1 MNKLPDTILSV
12 EPFRKYMKLT
22 YEFKDIVRDLPSDL
36 SSSQIRLLIE
46 ESPPPGAQ
54 LRKYTVTSVINAILY
69 LVKTGCQWRMLPP
82 HYPKWRTVYNHFRS
96 WGERGWFQTVL
107 LMLVFMR
114 RRDIGRNEYPSVGII
129 DSQSIRQVLPQSQK
143 GVDGYKNV
151 KGIKRHIVTDS
162 QGYPLTVVVT
172 TANVS
177 DAKSVYPVVFNAM
190 EKVPSIRLFKADK
203 GYRGA
208 LEHALPMVSEMRLE
222 CVKSNFGKSQFIPL
236 QGRWVVERTFSWL
249 GGRRRTNCNYERYLH
264 TARQMI
270 TAACMMFMLRY
281 F

>member
-1 MNKLPDTILSV
+1 MNLTFELRNTIWQ
-12 EPFRKYMKLT
+12 
-22 YEFKDIVRDLPSDL
+22 LPSDL
-36 SSSQIRLLIE
+36 SSSQSRLILE
-46 ESPPPGAQ
+46 KTPPPGAR
-54 LRKYTVTSVINAILY
+54 LRKYNVISVLNAIFY
-69 LVKTGCQWRMLPP
+69 LIKTGCQWRMLPP
-82 HYPKWRTVYNHFRS
+82 HYPKWRTAYNHFRS
-96 WGERGWFQTVL
+96 WSDRGWFQTIL
-107 LMLVFMR
+107 LMPVSMR
-114 RRDIGRNEYPSVGII
+114 RRAVGINGNPTVGII

-162 QGYPLTVVVT
+162 QGYPLTVLVT

-190 EKVPSIRLFKADK
+190 EKIPSIRTFKADK

-208 LEHALPMVSEMRLE
+208 MEHALPIVSEARLQ
-222 CVKSNFGKSQFIPL
+222 CVKSNLGKSGFIPL
-236 QGRWVVERTFSWL
+236 DGRWVVERTFSWL
-249 GGRRRTNCNYERYLH
+249 GGRRRTNCNYEQYLR
-264 TARQMI
+264 TAQQMI

>member
-1 MNKLPDTILSV
+1 
-12 EPFRKYMKLT
+12 MKLT
-22 YEFKDIVRDLPSDL
+22 HVYKDIMWNLPSDL
-36 SSSQIRLLIE
+36 SPSQARLLLGRMR
-46 ESPPPGAQ
+46 PPGAK
-54 LRKYTVTSVINAILY
+54 LRKYTVISMINAILY
-69 LVKTGCQWRMLPP
+69 LIKTGCRWRMLPP

-96 WGERGWFQTVL
+96 WSDRGWFQAVL
-107 LMLVFMR
+107 LMLVRMC
-114 RRDIGRNEYPSVGII
+114 RRDIGRNELPSVGII

-162 QGYPLTVVVT
+162 QGYPLTVYVT

-177 DAKSVYPVVFNAM
+177 DAKSAYPVVFNAM
-190 EKVPSIRLFKADK
+190 EKIPSIRLFKTDK

-208 LEHALPMVSEMRLE
+208 LEHALPIASQARLK
-222 CVKSNFGKSQFIPL
+222 CVKSNSGKSEFIPME
-236 QGRWVVERTFSWL
+236 GRWVVERTFSWL
-249 GGRRRTNCNYERYLH
+249 GGRRRTNCNYEQYLH
-264 TARQMI
+264 TAQQMI